1 MQDFSNLIRSVD
13 PDRFLAG
20 LFAPEER
27 RDAYFLLCAF
37 NHEIARA
44 REVTS
49 QGMLS
54 LIRLQWWREVVEGT
68 VRRHEVAEPLGEAL
82 NAGLLDRAA
91 LLAMIDARE
100 AEADDEIADL
110 AGLSAYL
117 EGSAGGFA
125 VAAGKLL
132 GADDADLD
140 RLRRLGAVYGLAGI
154 LANVVALAR
163 VERCLLPADALRAHG
178 LTTHHVIADPRC
190 AAPVIADL
198 AGQGLGWFRAARGH
212 LPRRAIAA
220 ALPAVLGA
228 RDLKRKGGHRRL
240 LGDRLAVV
248 YAAATARI

>member
-1 MQDFSNLIRSVD
+1 MPDFTNLIRSVD

-20 LFAPEER
+20 LFVPEEKR
-27 RDAYFLLCAF
+27 AAYFLLCAF

-49 QGMLS
+49 QGLLS

-68 VRRHEVAEPLGEAL
+68 LRRHEVAEPLREAL
-82 NAGLLDRAA
+82 AAGVLDRAA

-110 AGLSAYL
+110 ASLAAYL

-125 VAAGKLL
+125 VAAGMLL
-132 GADDADLD
+132 GADDRALE
-140 RLRRLGAVYGLAGI
+140 RLRKLGAVYGLAGI
-154 LANVVALAR
+154 LANVSALAR
-163 VERCLLPADALRAHG
+163 VERCLLPIDALAAHG
-178 LTTHHVIADPRC
+178 LTPHHVIADPRC
-190 AAPVIADL
+190 AALAIADL
-198 AGQGLGWFRAARGH
+198 AGQGLGWFGAARGF
-212 LPRRAIAA
+212 LPRPVIAA
-220 ALPAVLGA
+220 ALPAVLGS

-248 YAAATARI
+248 WSAATARV

>member
-1 MQDFSNLIRSVD
+1 MQDFSALIRTVD

-20 LFAPEER
+20 LFAPAER
-27 RDAYFLLCAF
+27 RPAYFLLCAF

-68 VRRHEVAEPLGEAL
+68 RRRHEVAEPLGEAL
-82 NAGLLDRAA
+82 EAGLLDRAA

-110 AGLSAYL
+110 ATLRAYL
-117 EGSAGGFA
+117 EDSAGGFA

-132 GADDADLD
+132 GADEVVQA
-140 RLRRLGAVYGLAGI
+140 RLRRLGAVYGLAGV
-154 LANVVALAR
+154 LANVSALAR
-163 VERCLLPADALRAHG
+163 AGRCLLPADLLGAHG
-178 LTTHHVIADPRC
+178 LTPHHVMHDPRS
-190 AAPVIADL
+190 AAPAVAEL
-198 AGQGLGWFRAARGH
+198 AGQGLEWFGAARGDM
-212 LPRRAIAA
+212 PRRAVAA
-220 ALPAVLGA
+220 ALPAVLGV

-248 YAAATARI
+248 WAAMTAKV